1 MEFRKE
7 EPLSRS
13 LSNQPPTEEEIR
25 GLINENL
32 GPFDVGE
39 AIAQV
44 TALISYDDD
53 PVHEGLLWTNLD
65 PSEQARLE
73 ELIDTVFD
81 MSDSLEAQVVDAT
94 VRAAMT
100 FAGEYPKARR
110 ARLTGLV
117 RSGELRLKPDG

>member
-13 LSNQPPTEEEIR
+13 ITSQPLTEEEIR

-39 AIAQV
+39 AISRV
-44 TALISYDDD
+44 IALISYDDDD

-73 ELIDTVFD
+73 ELIDTVYD
-81 MSDSLEAQVVDAT
+81 MSDSLKAKVVDAT
-94 VRAAMT
+94 VRAALT
-100 FAGEYPKARR
+100 FAAEYPNAPR
-110 ARLTGLV
+110 ASLTGLAQ
-117 RSGELRLKPDG
+117 G